1 MYVGEALNVCYE
13 EYKKEG
19 EEIVFVCVISGP
31 KPSVTERSI
40 RCSMGAHP
48 TTHSKTVP
56 IIQPSIPAKTLKTNN
71 NPIVVHRTPT
81 VRSVLWFRQGR
92 LGRCL

>member
-1 MYVGEALNVCYE
+1 MRVARGQDLLLAGQSGQDRCTAGPWQLGQAMYVGEALNVCYE

-40 RCSMGAHP
+40 RCRC
-48 TTHSKTVP
+48 
-56 IIQPSIPAKTLKTNN
+56 SIWP
-71 NPIVVHRTPT
+71 
-81 VRSVLWFRQGR
+81 
-92 LGRCL
+92 